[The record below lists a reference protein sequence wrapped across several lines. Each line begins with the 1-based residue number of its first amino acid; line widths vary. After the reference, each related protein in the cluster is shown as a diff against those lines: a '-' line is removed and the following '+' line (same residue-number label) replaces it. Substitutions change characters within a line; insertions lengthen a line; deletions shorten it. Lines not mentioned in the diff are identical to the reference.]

1 MSNQCK
7 ICGQFSSQA
16 SQKTVKLRGMDRR
29 NESRRVEFDVSDVF
43 TGECC
48 GSDVL
53 EDPEP
58 HRFEGTYQRY
68 LNETPDGSVR
78 FVLLIEIGTETVE
91 TRPRNSAGKFVS
103 SNSAESELEYRR
115 YVPVADFDL
124 PDRVYSWMIGKFGEI
139 ETGAKV

>member
-29 NESRRVEFDVSDVF
+29 NESRKVEFDVSDVF
-43 TGECC
+43 AGECC
-48 GSDVL
+48 GSDIL

-58 HRFEGTYQRY
+58 HRISRTYQRY
-68 LNETPDGSVR
+68 LNETPDGQVA
-78 FVLLIEIGTETVE
+78 FVLLIEIEPKTVE
-91 TRPRNSAGKFVS
+91 LPSRNSAGQFVS
-103 SNSAESELEYRR
+103 TNTAQPELVERR

-124 PDRVYSWMIGKFGEI
+124 PDRVYTWMIGKFGEI
-139 ETGAKV
+139 ETGERV